1 MDWEIIRSEYET
13 TDITLNAL
21 AEKYDVKYPTIKSRK
36 QRQGWTKDASSAS
49 KPEKDAS
56 MKRRGPP
63 KGNRN
68 AAGHGTP
75 KGNKN
80 ALGNSGGHGGP
91 YGNDKAVKH
100 GFFRKLL
107 PADTIAIME
116 EIETCSPLDMIWDQI
131 TIQYAAILRAQ
142 QIMYVKDKDDITKV
156 LTKSA
161 DNAFGAAE
169 EWEYQMAWDKQ
180 ATFLQA
186 QSRAMGTLQNL
197 IKQYEEMCRQGY
209 ADEEQQLRISVLKGK
224 VNQLDTDSAKKEPIT
239 ITVDYGDGTS

>member
-13 TDITLNAL
+13 TDITLKAL
-21 AEKYDVKYPTIKSRK
+21 ADKHHLKYSTIKSRK
-36 QRQGWTKDASSAS
+36 QRDEWIKDASSAS
-49 KPEKDAS
+49 TTEKDAS

-63 KGNRN
+63 KGNKN
-68 AAGHGTP
+68 AAGHGAP

-91 YGNDKAVKH
+91 YGNDKAVTH
-100 GFFRKLL
+100 GFFRKYL
-107 PADTIAIME
+107 PDDAVQIME
-116 EIETCSPLDMIWDQI
+116 ELQTRSPLDMLWDNI
-131 TIQYAAILRAQ
+131 MIQYTAIIRAQ

-197 IKQYEEMCRQGY
+197 IKQYEEMCRQGF
-209 ADEEQQLRISVLKGK
+209 ADEEQQLRIAALKGK
-224 VNQLDTDSAKKEPIT
+224 VDEMNKDAKPEVVVFKDDLNE
-239 ITVDYGDGTS
+239 